1 MINIYDIIKNCSLSN
16 TNTKIKTTVQNI
28 LKKEKID
35 KKLFEYNKRPQMG
48 HFSLLPKIYQKLFNV
63 PGTPVNSKKSAATKN
78 ILTYLDYHL
87 KSLVPSIP
95 HILRDNPDLL
105 Y

>member
-1 MINIYDIIKNCSLSN
+1 MINIHDIIKNYPLSN

-28 LKKEKID
+28 FKKEKID
-35 KKLFEYNKRPQMG
+35 KKLFAYNKHPQMG